1 MTLLNEFQ
9 VIIGSIF
16 LGWLFM
22 MIWSMINVFIKNI
35 KPNMLRLIFDTPLI
49 SSFVYCYY
57 LFLINTSDGVLN
69 IFYALAIIFGIYLYM
84 KFYDCYFSKF
94 FILIKNQIKIKII
107 KPIYLKVLKIKD
119 ILKLRV
125 ETLKKRKRQKD
136 ERRKKKKQIN

>member
-22 MIWSMINVFIKNI
+22 MIWSMINVFIKTI

-69 IFYALAIIFGIYLYM
+69 IFYALAIILGIYLYM

-94 FILIKNQIKIKII
+94 FISIKKHFLLCTLQNKECFNLLI
-107 KPIYLKVLKIKD
+107 L
-119 ILKLRV
+119 
-125 ETLKKRKRQKD
+125 
-136 ERRKKKKQIN
+136 